1 MKLPYATKYNGIWY
15 NAGEE
20 IPVPET
26 KVEEKVETPVKDEKP
41 IEETVVE
48 ERPKK
53 VAVKKNKK

>member
-20 IPVPET
+20 IPVKETET
-26 KVEEKVETPVKDEKP
+26 KVEEKVETP

>member
-26 KVEEKVETPVKDEKP
+26 KVEEKVETPVETP

-48 ERPKK
+48 EKPKK

>member
-20 IPVPET
+20 IPVTET
-26 KVEEKVETPVKDEKP
+26 KVEEKVETP